1 MLFSEPFR
9 QKRVANGTR
18 KRNVDDSA
26 IMYVPD
32 FRFSEAKLTGGK
44 LMWMDGDLRPRGNSI
59 FEFIQ

>member
-1 MLFSEPFR
+1 MLFSQSFR

-26 IMYVPD
+26 VMYMPD

-59 FEFIQ
+59 FEFVQ